1 MSSFEVKFLPGPGP
15 GPNRAAMQ
23 CSAAQYSGVLVIEEV
38 FLRGVPFGARFR
50 PEQIIFNEILIE
62 FPTWSFLAHFA
73 ISPSESAS
81 FLLQRC
87 GTVSELEHTLSCGR
101 NVESRCSNLR
111 WNRELSAAGA
121 KFEEEKY
128 NFPLSYDMTM
138 TLCRQEGLPSSDV
151 DTGFGFHAY
160 ILIAFM
166 ISSFS

>member
-1 MSSFEVKFLPGPGP
+1 MSSFEVKFLPGAGP
-15 GPNRAAMQ
+15 GPNGVVQ
-23 CSAAQYSGVLVIEEV
+23 CSACAAQYSGVLVIEEV

-101 NVESRCSNLR
+101 NVESRCSNFR

-138 TLCRQEGLPSSDV
+138 TLCSGGSQRSDV
-151 DTGFGFHAY
+151 DTGFGLHAY